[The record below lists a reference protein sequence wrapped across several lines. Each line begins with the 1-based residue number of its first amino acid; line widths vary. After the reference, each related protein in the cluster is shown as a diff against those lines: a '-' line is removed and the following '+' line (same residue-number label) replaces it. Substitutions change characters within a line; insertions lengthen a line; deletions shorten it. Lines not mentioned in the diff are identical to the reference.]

1 MEQRTAIPV
10 VNWLRSQQAV
20 KSAVPVVVRIG
31 RRSYNAVQYTH
42 SENGVDETR
51 LYVLGTLPPL
61 HDKRRLCYRTDDSG
75 YDWHVVAWFRQRT
88 ACAEWSEVHPFGSSH
103 FILAPLVAS
112 GELGCGPSRKEA
124 LSPHADDH
132 HAMRWIDRTVNAV
145 VAEQVM
151 QHFQRKSGPPE
162 SLRGWLEHTA
172 PRLLLFVPCRISGI
186 GERGGFSTR

>member
-1 MEQRTAIPV
+1 MYGNRTFYPLPWWTSLSSMDNPMEQRTAIPV

-61 HDKRRLCYRTDDSG
+61 HDKRRLCHRTDDSG

-103 FILAPLVAS
+103 FILARWLPVENWAADQV
-112 GELGCGPSRKEA
+112 EKKPYHRTPMTITPCGG
-124 LSPHADDH
+124 L
-132 HAMRWIDRTVNAV
+132 T
-145 VAEQVM
+145 
-151 QHFQRKSGPPE
+151 GP
-162 SLRGWLEHTA
+162 
-172 PRLLLFVPCRISGI
+172 
-186 GERGGFSTR
+186 